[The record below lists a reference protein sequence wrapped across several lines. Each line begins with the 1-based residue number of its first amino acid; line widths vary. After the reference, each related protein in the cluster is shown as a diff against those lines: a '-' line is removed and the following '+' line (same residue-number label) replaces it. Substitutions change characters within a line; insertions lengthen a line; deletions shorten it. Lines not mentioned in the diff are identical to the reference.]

1 MLTIYRVETAEG
13 RGPYVNGTTDLWTD
27 DPYLFD
33 GPTWPHPC
41 QDTPPLP
48 LRYGED
54 FCGFHSQAQFACWF
68 DEDVAD
74 HARMR
79 AAGFAVSVYQ
89 VDCADTKMAR
99 YQCLFKRELAHK
111 TDTIDIV
118 DFFARGTGLPE
129 VEPDDQGYVS
139 MLTVP
144 NVALAV
150 DAAQRGA

>member
-1 MLTIYRVETAEG
+1 MLTIYRVETASG
-13 RGPYVNGTTDLWTD
+13 AGPYKNQAADLWSDNAGMYDGEAWPT
-27 DPYLFD
+27 PY
-33 GPTWPHPC
+33 
-41 QDTPPLP
+41 QDAPSLYVQ
-48 LRYGED
+48 YGED
-54 FCGFHSQAQFACWF
+54 FCGFHSQAQFASWF
-68 DEDVAD
+68 APAD

-79 AAGFAVSVYQ
+79 AAGYAVATYRIDIEHASV
-89 VDCADTKMAR
+89 AKH
-99 YQCLFKRELAHK
+99 QCIFKRELAHK

-150 DAAQRGA
+150 DAARNRG